1 MDGKGGRRLR
11 TTSGRRDSCL
21 PPLDSLGGWPQRPPD
36 GHPFRRS
43 EGSRPLCPPVAVADS
58 LTVRLVDIRG
68 VVERIR
74 TSECMTTLV
83 LVQDWMQILSFAFS
97 QFLPF
102 TLATMQ

>member
-1 MDGKGGRRLR
+1 
-11 TTSGRRDSCL
+11 
-21 PPLDSLGGWPQRPPD
+21 
-36 GHPFRRS
+36 
-43 EGSRPLCPPVAVADS
+43 VADS